1 MTKHQIEGAI
11 EAMEAAKALQSDHEA
26 TNMDIDHVALDGAR
40 SDKDACDEQS
50 LLKAIRNLNN
60 FIMGIAIAVT
70 NVDVT
75 SEDPDYVG
83 NGMVSW
89 PSFKIAQRVLLK
101 ALGKVRRSTVAGPF
115 GGRTGSTTGG
125 FETDSQECKQQ
136 VHLADIPVGDKALPG
151 IVRWEYHPD
160 RYETNSDGT
169 VARFPEWEVEP
180 EMDVET
186 GEITKPGVMHERA
199 GEPIAMWRLAALYII
214 EDGNQAKFDELAD
227 LVHSAQQQ
235 VRQNRRAE
243 EDARTASA
251 DPMQWGVDAEALFPE
266 LRKSKRAEKLRK

>member
-1 MTKHQIEGAI
+1 MTKHHLQGAI
-11 EAMEAAKALQSDHEA
+11 EALEAAQALQADHEA
-26 TNMDIDHVALDGAR
+26 TYMDIDHVALDGAR

-50 LLKAIRNLNN
+50 LIKAIRNLNN

-83 NGMVSW
+83 NGMIAW
-89 PSFKIAQRVLLK
+89 PSFKAAQRVLIK
-101 ALGKVRRSTVAGPF
+101 ALSKVRRSTVAGPF
-115 GGRTGSTTGG
+115 GGRTGATTGS

-136 VHLADIPVGDKALPG
+136 VHLASIPVGDKVHPA

-160 RYETNSDGT
+160 RFETNSDGT
-169 VARFPEWEVEP
+169 VARFPEWEVKP
-180 EMDVET
+180 EGD
-186 GEITKPGVMHERA
+186 KPGVMHERA
-199 GEPIAMWRLAALYII
+199 GEPIAMWRLAALYIVEAGN
-214 EDGNQAKFDELAD
+214 EDRFEELAD

-243 EDARTASA
+243 EDLRTNS
-251 DPMQWGVDAEALFPE
+251 DNPMDWGVDAEALFPE
-266 LRKSKRAEKLRK
+266 LERRKKRNRRKA